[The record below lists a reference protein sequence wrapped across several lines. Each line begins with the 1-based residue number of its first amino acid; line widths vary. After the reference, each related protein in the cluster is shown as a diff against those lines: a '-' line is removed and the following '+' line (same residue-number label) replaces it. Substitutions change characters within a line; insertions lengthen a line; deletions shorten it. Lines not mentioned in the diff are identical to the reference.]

1 MQTILFIGLGT
12 MGFPLATRIAKAGY
26 DLAVSD
32 ANPDVVSRVAG
43 ATGATALA
51 SPLDG
56 ADRSV
61 VILSL
66 PNSEVVAGVVGDPS
80 DPTSLAGRLAPG
92 TIVIDMGS
100 SRPESTAALA
110 EALAARQ
117 VRLVDA
123 PVSGGP
129 VRARSGELAIMGG
142 SHDAA
147 TWSEILPLLQTMG
160 SSITRTGPVG
170 SAHAVKALN
179 NLLSIIG
186 LIGATEVLSVGKQFG
201 IDPAIMLEA
210 INHSTGRNHAT
221 EVKIGPQVLGRGWNV
236 GFSLDLTVKDVS
248 TALALAETQGLRLP
262 VSEAAVDVARQAQA
276 WFDGTPA
283 DQSQIA
289 EYIENINGVVLDVS
303 T

>member
-32 ANPDVVSRVAG
+32 ANPDAVSRVAG

>member
-1 MQTILFIGLGT
+1 MQTILFVGLGT
-12 MGFPLATRIAKAGY
+12 MGSPLATRIAEAGY
-26 DLAVSD
+26 DLAVAD
-32 ANPDVVSRVAG
+32 ANPDAASRVAE
-43 ATGATALA
+43 ATGATALT
-51 SPLDG
+51 SPLHG

-92 TIVIDMGS
+92 TIIIDMGS

-110 EALAARQ
+110 AALAARQ

-142 SHDAA
+142 SPDAA

-160 SSITRTGPVG
+160 SSITLTGPVG

-186 LIGATEVLSVGKQFG
+186 LIGATEVLSVGKKFG
-201 IDPAIMLEA
+201 INPAIMLEA

-262 VSEAAVDVARQAQA
+262 VSEAAVDVARQAHA

-289 EYIENINGVVLDVS
+289 EYIENINGVALDVS
-303 T
+303 